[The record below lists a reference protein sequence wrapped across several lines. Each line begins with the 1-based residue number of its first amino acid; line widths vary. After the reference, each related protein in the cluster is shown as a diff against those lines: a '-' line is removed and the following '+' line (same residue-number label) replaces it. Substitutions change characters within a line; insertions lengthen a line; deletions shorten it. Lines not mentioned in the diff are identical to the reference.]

1 MLIEALGW
9 AAAAFG
15 SLVALPQV
23 VKLFPPAPPPVSPSP
38 PGRPP
43 SAPTSLGRSTAC
55 SAGTPTSGCR
65 TSSSVCC
72 STLVLVQM
80 QRDRRLGW
88 GRLLLPGLAL
98 AAITVALDLLAGPV
112 AFAVAALLPAL
123 LAQVAQ
129 LHALFLKPNVAGV
142 SLGYMTMNVVN
153 QLIWVTWA
161 AFEGESSVLLVGS
174 TLGVMM
180 VLNLLWA
187 VLRRFRLVRA
197 RLADARLNALPK
209 RLARSGEGRD
219 PAPAAAAVSR
229 PTSRAYARLS
239 RSRLLGRDLCAQ
251 PGHARPQLARSARW
265 SGSISRARRTAALG
279 IPRMPQRACRAGGQ
293 PVRAGAAAP
302 RHSCACSRGSARS
315 SPCTSPAAVAAE
327 APQTKKM

>member
-23 VKLFPPAPPPVSPSP
+23 VKLFSSGSAAGVSLTAWQAAF
-38 PGRPP
+38 G
-43 SAPTSLGRSTAC
+43 ANIAWTVHGVLGGYANLWVPNVVF
-55 SAGTPTSGCR
+55 G
-65 TSSSVCC
+65 CC
-72 STLVLVQM
+72 SILVLVQM
-80 QRDRRLGW
+80 QRDRRIGW
-88 GRLLLPGLAL
+88 GRLALPGFAL
-98 AAITVALDLLAGPV
+98 AAITIALDLLAGPV

-187 VLRRFRLVRA
+187 ILRRFRLVHA
-197 RLADARLNALPK
+197 RLA
-209 RLARSGEGRD
+209 
-219 PAPAAAAVSR
+219 
-229 PTSRAYARLS
+229 
-239 RSRLLGRDLCAQ
+239 Q
-251 PGHARPQLARSARW
+251 MHA
-265 SGSISRARRTAALG
+265 
-279 IPRMPQRACRAGGQ
+279 
-293 PVRAGAAAP
+293 
-302 RHSCACSRGSARS
+302 
-315 SPCTSPAAVAAE
+315 
-327 APQTKKM
+327 

>member
-1 MLIEALGW
+1 MFLEALGW

-23 VKLFPPAPPPVSPSP
+23 VKLFQTGSAAGVSLTAWQAAF
-38 PGRPP
+38 G
-43 SAPTSLGRSTAC
+43 ANIAWTVHGVLGGYTNLWVPNVVF
-55 SAGTPTSGCR
+55 G
-65 TSSSVCC
+65 CC
-72 STLVLVQM
+72 STLILVRM

-88 GRLLLPGLAL
+88 GRLVLPGLAQ
-98 AAITVALDLLAGPV
+98 AAVTIALDLLAGPV

-129 LHALFLKPNVAGV
+129 LHDLFLKPNIAGV

-187 VLRRFRLVRA
+187 ILRRLRVVRA
-197 RLADARLNALPK
+197 RLA
-209 RLARSGEGRD
+209 
-219 PAPAAAAVSR
+219 
-229 PTSRAYARLS
+229 
-239 RSRLLGRDLCAQ
+239 Q
-251 PGHARPQLARSARW
+251 MHA
-265 SGSISRARRTAALG
+265 
-279 IPRMPQRACRAGGQ
+279 
-293 PVRAGAAAP
+293 
-302 RHSCACSRGSARS
+302 
-315 SPCTSPAAVAAE
+315 
-327 APQTKKM
+327 